1 LKEGWIISR
10 GDATIIEV
18 WNAGG
23 ATIQFD
29 IIVNALKGAV
39 FACRFVR
46 DTELAM
52 ARTEPGRRMDVTK
65 AHSLLS
71 DGDKESMRQ
80 MAKELGWKISRWKM
94 KHCVHCACAKAKQKK
109 TVKES
114 KAKKR
119 QERLMRG
126 LSLMTRW

>member
-29 IIVNALKGAV
+29 IVVNTLKGSV

-52 ARTEPGRRMDVTK
+52 ARTEPGRRMDLTK
-65 AHSLLS
+65 AHSLL
-71 DGDKESMRQ
+71 GGGEKESMN
-80 MAKELGWKISRWKM
+80 KELGWKISRGKM
-94 KHCVHCACAKAKQKK
+94 QHCVHCACAKAKQKK
-109 TVKES
+109 TAKES
-114 KAKKR
+114 KAKKGK
-119 QERLMRG
+119 RG
-126 LSLMTRW
+126 W